1 MATKNW
7 SAPSIAA
14 WPRQRGLFGRLRERL
29 ERLAEAERDQLP
41 LWLPVG
47 LGLGIAAWFALS
59 DPIAWTVFL
68 LLAAALAIA
77 AAATGWNARW
87 GRAIAIFSLVAAFGC
102 GLIWSKSERVA
113 APRLERAQM
122 TELTARIE
130 TVQALPAREAVRLV
144 VAPLPPSDLPRRPR
158 CRRSSPGRP
167 SGSRRG

>member
-47 LGLGIAAWFALS
+47 LGLGIAAWFALPDAS
-59 DPIAWTVFL
+59 AWTVFL
-68 LLAAALAIA
+68 LLAAALAMA

-113 APRLERAQM
+113 AASRGSIPSGCCRLGPKELER
-122 TELTARIE
+122 R
-130 TVQALPAREAVRLV
+130 PDRLRTLW
-144 VAPLPPSDLPRRPR
+144 AASGPR
-158 CRRSSPGRP
+158 
-167 SGSRRG
+167 